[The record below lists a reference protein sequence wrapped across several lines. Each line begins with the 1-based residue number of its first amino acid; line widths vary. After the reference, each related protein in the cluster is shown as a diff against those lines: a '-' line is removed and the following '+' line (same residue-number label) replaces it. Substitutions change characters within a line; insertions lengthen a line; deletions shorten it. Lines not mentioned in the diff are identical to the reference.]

1 MIRGTFL
8 KELKELTRDGRVR
21 ISFIIVLL
29 LLLAAT
35 WISKNQY
42 EQTNEQHHQ
51 AETSERDI
59 WEGQGSKN
67 PHSAAHYGT
76 YAFKPKYPLSLIDH
90 GVDKFTGTS
99 IFLEAHTR
107 NEAQF
112 SKATDQTGLAR
123 FGELTPDFVL
133 LFIIPLLIVFLG
145 YNAFTKEREMGTLL
159 LLRSQGTPVWKLI
172 LGKWLSIFLPIGG
185 TVLVLFVIT
194 GLVLSNLKD
203 FGVFQ
208 WDSLGMMSL
217 VYMAYYIVFINLIL
231 LVSSK
236 VKKSG
241 ISLVISLSIWIMAC
255 LVVPKA
261 ASNIAEST
269 HPYPT
274 RQEFVANITKDQQ
287 NGLDGHDPWNKQ
299 ARELEQQVLKEH
311 GVDSLEQLPFNFDA
325 YRMQKGEEHTAE
337 IYFKHYNYLK
347 TQFEEQT
354 GLYRNLAVLSPFL
367 PARFM
372 SMAIANTDYA
382 THWDFADSA
391 EKYRVELQAFL
402 NGDFAENSSF
412 GEWSYRADA
421 SKWKELPA
429 FEYDPPELN
438 ETVGR
443 NGSNLMILSAWVLI
457 SFSLLFF
464 TTKKL

>member
-1 MIRGTFL
+1 MIRGTLL
-8 KELKELTRDGRVR
+8 KELKEFVRDGRIR
-21 ISFIIVLL
+21 ISFVIVLL
-29 LLLAAT
+29 LLVAAT

-42 EQTNEQHHQ
+42 QETNQQ
-51 AETSERDI
+51 YLRAASSERNL
-59 WEGQGSKN
+59 WEGQGKKN

-99 IFLEAHTR
+99 IFLEAHKR

-145 YNAFTKEREMGTLL
+145 YNAFTKESEMGTLL
-159 LLRSQGTPVWKLI
+159 LLRSQGTAVWKLI
-172 LGKWLSIFLPIGG
+172 SGKWLSIFLPIFGAI
-185 TVLVLFVIT
+185 LILFLIA
-194 GLVLSNLKD
+194 GIVLSNLKD

-208 WDSLGMMSL
+208 WNSLGMMFL
-217 VYMAYYIVFINLIL
+217 VYMGYYTVFINLVL

-241 ISLVISLSIWIMAC
+241 ISLVVSLSIWIMAC
-255 LVVPKA
+255 LVVPKV
-261 ASNIAEST
+261 ASNIAESK
-269 HPYPT
+269 HPFPT
-274 RQEFVANITKDQQ
+274 RQAFMASIAEDEKG
-287 NGLDGHDPWNKQ
+287 GLDGHDPWNKQ
-299 ARELEQQVLKEH
+299 ARELELQVLKEYK
-311 GVDSLEQLPFNFDA
+311 VDSLEQLPFNFDG
-325 YRMQKGEEHTAE
+325 YRMQKGEEHTAK
-337 IYFKHYNYLK
+337 IYFKHHMNLK
-347 TQFEEQT
+347 TQFEEQS
-354 GLYRNLAVLSPFL
+354 GLYQSLAVFSPFL

-391 EKYRVELQAFL
+391 ETYRVNLQKFL
-402 NGDFAENSSF
+402 NGDFAKNSTY
-412 GEWSYRADA
+412 GDWSYQADA
-421 SKWKELPA
+421 SKWEELPV
-429 FEYDPPELN
+429 FEYDPPELS
-438 ETVGR
+438 ETLEK
-443 NGSNLMILSAWVLI
+443 NGSSLVILSAWILC
-457 SFSLLFF
+457 SFTLLFV